1 MAIEIKN
8 SSDFNDRMIGG
19 IIGCQEI
26 FYARLKE
33 SLPADKQPMLDSM
46 FEAMNFFAQ
55 DCEECMTALRNEQ
68 ANVKW
73 TNITV

>member
-1 MAIEIKN
+1 
-8 SSDFNDRMIGG
+8 
-19 IIGCQEI
+19 
-26 FYARLKE
+26 
-33 SLPADKQPMLDSM
+33 MLDSM

-73 TNITV
+73 TNITI

>member
-1 MAIEIKN
+1 MAIKIKD
-8 SSDFNDRMIGG
+8 SSDINDRMIRGN
-19 IIGCQEI
+19 IG
-26 FYARLKE
+26 LKE

-68 ANVKW
+68 ANIKW